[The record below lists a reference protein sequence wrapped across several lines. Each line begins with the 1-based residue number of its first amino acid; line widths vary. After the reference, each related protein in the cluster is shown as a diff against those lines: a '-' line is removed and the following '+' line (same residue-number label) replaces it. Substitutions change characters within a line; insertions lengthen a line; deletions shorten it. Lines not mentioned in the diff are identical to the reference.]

1 MVHPLIEENI
11 EIQAILEVCTTYKG
25 VPYGPALIHYK
36 DPADNYYSFKGIGIF
51 KQGILHMTPLTLIS
65 GDGVVN

>member
-25 VPYGPALIHYK
+25 VPFGPAVINYK
-36 DPADNYYSFKGIGIF
+36 DPENKKYSFRGVGIF
-51 KQGILHMTPLTLIS
+51 
-65 GDGVVN
+65 N